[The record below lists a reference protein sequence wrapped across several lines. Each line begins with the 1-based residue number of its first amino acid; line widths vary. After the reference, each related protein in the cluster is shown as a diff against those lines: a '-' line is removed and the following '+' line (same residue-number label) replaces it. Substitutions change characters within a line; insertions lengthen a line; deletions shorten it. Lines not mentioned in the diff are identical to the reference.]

1 VAEIATTD
9 LSAATLA
16 RFGSTSAAQAA
27 INAVLAAA
35 RRYCRWYVSPVKTGD
50 VVTLDGP
57 VGCVLDLPTRKLSA
71 LTSVVEA
78 GTTLDV
84 TKLDW
89 SADGPHGAPVRKQ
102 SGARWSSRYRSIVV
116 TMTHGFT
123 EAEAADWRKA
133 IIDMVNTVS
142 YSYVAASASD
152 DALKRKRVDD
162 VEYEWFDFASTAGQA
177 VYTVSSVLDAYRI
190 PEVLFV

>member
-1 VAEIATTD
+1 MAEIATTD

-16 RFGSTSAAQAA
+16 RFGSTPAAQAA

-35 RRYCRWYVSPVKTGD
+35 RRYCGWWVSPAKTAD

-57 VGCVLDLPTRKLSA
+57 VGQIVDLPTRKLTA

-89 SADGPHGAPVRKQ
+89 SADGPHGAPIRKQ

-116 TMTHGFT
+116 TMNHGFT

-133 IIDMVNTVS
+133 IIDMVTTVS
-142 YSYVAASASD
+142 YSYVNASSGN

-162 VEYEWFDFASTAGQA
+162 VEYEWFDFASAA
-177 VYTVSSVLDAYRI
+177 AESVYSVSAVLDAYRI
-190 PEVLFV
+190 SGVMLV